1 MSLSRSVCF
10 NGITGDG
17 AKQLAMAVLKHASLT
32 VFCDIPLVGLRE
44 NSVTELDLEE
54 KGVGVPGAI
63 VLSSLLPDATALI
76 KLK

>member
-10 NGITGDG
+10 NNIMGDG
-17 AKQLAMAVLKHASLT
+17 AEQLAMAVLKHASLT

-44 NSVTELDLEE
+44 NSVTELDLKN
-54 KGVGVPGAI
+54 KGIGVPGAI
-63 VLSSLLPDATALI
+63 VLSSLLPDAIALV